1 MNAAYLVGIAGSLLV
16 FFFVLE
22 MLRRGILR
30 ERFAAL
36 WLFVSAGL
44 MVLAFFPNIL
54 GTVAR
59 WLGIQVPAN
68 LLFTLAGLTLLLVSV
83 QFSNEIGHLE
93 RKTRRLAEEV
103 ALLRQELAIQ
113 RSGRVENSAGE
124 STQESG
130 SQDP

>member
-1 MNAAYLVGIAGSLLV
+1 MNVAYIAGIFASLLV
-16 FFFVLE
+16 FVFVIE

-36 WLFVSAGL
+36 WLLVTLAL
-44 MVLAFFPNIL
+44 MVLAIFPDIL
-54 GTVAR
+54 GALAS

-83 QFSNEIGHLE
+83 QLSNEIGQLE

-103 ALLRQELAIQ
+103 ALLRHDLEVSQ
-113 RSGRVENSAGE
+113 RGEEPHPTNETPASAG
-124 STQESG
+124 
-130 SQDP
+130 DPDK